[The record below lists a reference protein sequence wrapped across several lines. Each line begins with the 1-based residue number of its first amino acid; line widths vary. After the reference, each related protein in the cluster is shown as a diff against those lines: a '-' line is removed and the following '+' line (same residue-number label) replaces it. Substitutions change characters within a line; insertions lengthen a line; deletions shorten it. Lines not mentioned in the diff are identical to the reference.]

1 MRRTEAHD
9 LLACGTG
16 YAVGMDMN
24 AERWKPEVRRILAL
38 AWPVM
43 LTSLNWTL
51 LQVTDVVVVGDTGTH
66 EVAAFGGS
74 RAVTFVTLMAAVGWL
89 SGILVFAS
97 QADGAK
103 DRPRTGEV
111 YREGLVLGALVGL
124 VGGFILFVFAE
135 DLLRLL
141 GVSDTVL
148 GISADVVR
156 VMAFAFPPQLILIAA
171 SNFLEGISHPRRVM
185 AVNLMTLP
193 LNAVLAWIL
202 ATGQLGLPALGAVGA
217 ALATTIALWVGAF
230 AILWAASNVPDQ
242 MERGLRMVA
251 LTVWRKA
258 LPGALALC
266 RFGLVPALASGL
278 ELAGFSWLIALSTQ
292 LGDVTSHAF
301 QIVFS
306 IHNVTFGIALGFG
319 SAAGVRAGNAVGEG
333 RPEAARQRTLMAA
346 FLTLAVM
353 SGLVVVLV
361 ALGGPIAQAFPAEA
375 PVHVLAVAML
385 AVWAPFIL
393 FDGLQVVFM
402 FALRSLG
409 DQVAAGLNGI
419 IAFFGVTGVL
429 GWWLV
434 RMDYGPFALVW
445 ASGLG
450 MVAAAV
456 LNSGRFFWLTRSRVR
471 SPKS

>member
-16 YAVGMDMN
+16 YAVGMDMK
-24 AERWKPEVRRILAL
+24 AERWKPEARRILAL

-51 LQVTDVVVVGDTGTH
+51 LQVTDVVVVGDAGTH

-74 RAVTFVTLMAAVGWL
+74 RAVTFVTLMAAIGWL
-89 SGILVFAS
+89 SGVLVFAS
-97 QADGAK
+97 QADGAADK
-103 DRPRTGEV
+103 PRTGEV
-111 YREGLVLGALVGL
+111 YREGLLLGAMIGL
-124 VGGFILFVFAE
+124 VGGCILFVFAE
-135 DLLRLL
+135 GLLRLL
-141 GVSDTVL
+141 GVDDTVI

-171 SNFLEGISHPRRVM
+171 SNFLEGISRPRRVM
-185 AVNLMTLP
+185 VVNLLLLP
-193 LNAVLAWIL
+193 LNAVLAWVL
-202 ATGQLGLPALGAVGA
+202 ATGHLGLPAMGSAGA
-217 ALATTIALWVGAF
+217 ALATTISLWIGAG
-230 AILWAASNVPDQ
+230 AILWTATRVPDQ
-242 MERGLRMVA
+242 AARQLRETSLV
-251 LTVWRKA
+251 VWRRA
-258 LPGALALC
+258 VPGALALC

-301 QIVFS
+301 QIVFA
-306 IHNVTFGIALGFG
+306 IHNVTFGVALGFG

-333 RPEAARQRTLMAA
+333 RPEAARHRTLMAA

-353 SGLVVVLV
+353 SGLVVVLI

-419 IAFFGVTGVL
+419 VAFFGVTGIL

-471 SPKS
+471 TPKS